1 MVAAAVPVG
10 AAGVDAAAAVMAV
23 VGAAI
28 DAAAVAVGAAGV
40 DAAAAVMAVVAA
52 AAAAAAVVAAAALN
66 DSFRKKCK
74 LFFINSWTSQRQTNP
89 AKCHRL

>member
-1 MVAAAVPVG
+1 MVAAAVAVG

-28 DAAAVAVGAAGV
+28 DAAAV
-40 DAAAAVMAVVAA
+40 
-52 AAAAAAVVAAAALN
+52 AVVAAAALN

-74 LFFINSWTSQRQTNP
+74 LFFINSWTSQRPTNP